1 MAKIIKLT
9 EFTVTI
15 GFEDGTAKNY
25 DLSCLNFDN
34 PYIGEEVEIYD
45 DSGIPIIAQRTPRY
59 ANGIGNW
66 NSERDVISGKTYVNK
81 MIYCLLALC
90 FGTIGLHMFYARKVT
105 KGVLMVLFCWTA
117 IPTIIS
123 LIQAISAVM
132 QPADQ
137 YGMILV

>member
-1 MAKIIKLT
+1 MAKIVRLT

-15 GFEDGTAKNY
+15 GFEDGSTKNY
-25 DLSCLNFDN
+25 DISYLNFNN

-45 DSGIPIIAQRTPRY
+45 DNGTPIIAQRNPEY
-59 ANGIGNW
+59 SSGIGNL

-81 MIYCLLALC
+81 IIYCVLALF

-105 KGVLMVLFCWTA
+105 KGVLMLLFCWTA

-123 LIQAISAVM
+123 LIQAISAIM